1 MLTLIAAAGWPVWF
15 LIACSLAAV
24 ALLIER
30 SMTLRTRRIL
40 PPGLLEQV
48 LTLHRSR
55 QIFPETLAQLE
66 AGSPLGRIL
75 ASGLRQESAPRTVIK
90 EVMEETGRA
99 VAHELERNLAAL
111 GTIATVAP
119 LLGLFGTVI
128 GMIEIFGAQAP
139 AGGNPQQLAHGI
151 SVALYNTALGLMIS
165 IPAMIGHRFFRARV
179 DTLLVELERQS
190 LRMVD
195 AIRLA
200 SGRNART

>member
-24 ALLIER
+24 ALLVER
-30 SMTLRTRRIL
+30 ALTLRTNRIV

-55 QIFPETLAQLE
+55 RIRPETLAQLE

-75 ASGLRQESAPRTVIK
+75 ASGLRQETAPRTVMK

-99 VAHELERNLAAL
+99 VAHELERNLSAL
-111 GTIATVAP
+111 GTLATVAP

-139 AGGNPQQLAHGI
+139 SGSDPRQLAHGI
-151 SVALYNTALGLMIS
+151 SVALYNTALGLMIA
-165 IPAMIGHRFFRARV
+165 IPSMIGHRFFRARV
-179 DTLLVELERQS
+179 DSLLVELERQS

-195 AIRLA
+195 AVRLA
-200 SGRNART
+200 SPRTPRA